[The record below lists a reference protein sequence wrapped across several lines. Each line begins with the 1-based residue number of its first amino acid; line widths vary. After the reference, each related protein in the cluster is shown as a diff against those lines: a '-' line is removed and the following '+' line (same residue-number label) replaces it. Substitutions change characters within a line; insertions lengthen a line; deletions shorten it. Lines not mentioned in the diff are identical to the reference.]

1 MYERARQF
9 YEIIEQT
16 PNLTE
21 REICERAGLK
31 KTPYSRRILLDL
43 IDAGYVARTQD
54 ANADKL
60 TYLYFLQQTERAL

>member
-1 MYERARQF
+1 MYHRARQF

-43 IDAGYVARTQD
+43 ISAGYVARLQD
-54 ANADKL
+54 PTADKL
-60 TYLYFLQQTERAL
+60 TYQYFVQQTEQAL

>member
-9 YEIIEQT
+9 YKIIEKH

-21 REICERAGLK
+21 REICERVGLK

-43 IDAGYVARTQD
+43 IGAGYVARVQD
-54 ANADKL
+54 TNADKL
-60 TYLYFLQQTERAL
+60 TYLYFLQESERAP